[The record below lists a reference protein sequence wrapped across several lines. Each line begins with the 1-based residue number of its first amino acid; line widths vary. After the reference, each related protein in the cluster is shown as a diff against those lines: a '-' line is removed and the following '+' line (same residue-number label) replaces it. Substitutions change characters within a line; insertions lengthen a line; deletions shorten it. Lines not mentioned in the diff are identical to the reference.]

1 MAKMRHLDWYLYSYI
16 LVLLMMGLMF
26 CYSASSVFGM
36 LRGWGEWY
44 FISRQLL
51 ATAIGLA
58 FMIPLARMD
67 FRKWN
72 SPMLA
77 FLAMGST
84 TAMVLLAAI
93 LDTRAHRWLKLP
105 VLQVQPSEFA
115 KPALILF
122 CAFFI
127 AKRLNAINDRHTI
140 FPASIVV
147 GLLGALVAWGD
158 LGTAVVLMMTA
169 ALLFF
174 VAGLR
179 WRYIA
184 LALVISM
191 AGACVSIATKPYR
204 LVRVIAYVDPDL
216 EYLSKAAPDFAEG
229 FRKSLQEQRRDPQY
243 QVTQSVVAVGSGGVT
258 GLGLMEGK
266 QKLLFLPEAHTD
278 FIFAVVAEET
288 GLIGSLA
295 ILALYLLIAWRGLR
309 IYFHSTNHFAR
320 YLALGITILL
330 VFQSLMNISVALA
343 IGPTKGIPLP
353 LISYGGSAMIGALIC
368 FGMLLSV
375 SEESH

>member
-1 MAKMRHLDWYLYSYI
+1 MAKTRQLDWYLYSYI
-16 LVLLMMGLMF
+16 LVLLIVGLVF
-26 CYSASSVFGM
+26 CYSASSM
-36 LRGWGEWY
+36 YAALRGWSEWH

-51 ATAIGLA
+51 ATVFGLG
-58 FMIPLARMD
+58 FMILLARTD

-72 SPMLA
+72 SPSIA
-77 FLAMGST
+77 FPAMGLA
-84 TAMVLLAAI
+84 TALVLLAAI

-105 VLQVQPSEFA
+105 VLQVQPSELA

-127 AKRLNAINDRHTI
+127 AKRLNAISDRHTVL
-140 FPASIVV
+140 PTSIVV

-179 WRYIA
+179 WRHIA

-191 AGACVSIATKPYR
+191 AGAGISIATKPYR

-216 EYLSKAAPDFAEG
+216 EYVEKVAPEFAE
-229 FRKSLQEQRRDPQY
+229 RYRNSLREQRRDPQY
-243 QVTQSVVAVGSGGVT
+243 QVIQSVVAVGSGGIT
-258 GLGLMEGK
+258 GQGLMESK

-278 FIFAVVAEET
+278 FIFAVIAEET
-288 GLIGSLA
+288 GLLGSMA
-295 ILALYLLIAWRGLR
+295 VLALYLLIAWRGLR
-309 IYFHSTNHFAR
+309 IYFRSTNQFGK
-320 YLALGITILL
+320 YLALGVVTLIT
-330 VFQSLMNISVALA
+330 FQALMNISVALA

-353 LISYGGSAMIGALIC
+353 LVSYGGSSMIASLIC

-375 SEESH
+375 SEEGS